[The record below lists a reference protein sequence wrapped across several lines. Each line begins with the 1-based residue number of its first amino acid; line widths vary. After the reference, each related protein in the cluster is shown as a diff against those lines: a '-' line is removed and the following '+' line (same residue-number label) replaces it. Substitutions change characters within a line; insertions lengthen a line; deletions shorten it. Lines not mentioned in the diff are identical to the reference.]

1 MKKLSLALLMTIG
14 CGGFEIAEGDLSG
27 MVDGN
32 MWTLKSGVT
41 DPFLSGDDDYSV
53 TLYGG
58 DVEVACGQSEPSST
72 GPIILASI
80 PKAPGSYELKLSL
93 FDLDGSRT
101 VTVVPAPGEN
111 VILSE
116 GVIEVEKVEGDV
128 LHAAMFA
135 KGGEGTYELSG
146 HFRANVCAN

>member
-27 MVDGN
+27 TVDGSS
-32 MWTLKSGVT
+32 WALKSGVT
-41 DPFLSGDDDYSV
+41 DPFLSDDDDYSV

-58 DVEVACGQSEPSST
+58 EVQVACGQSEPSST

-80 PKAPGSYELKLSL
+80 PKAPGSYELKFNL

-111 VILSE
+111 VILTE
-116 GVIEVEKVEGDV
+116 GLIEVEKIEGDV
-128 LHAAMFA
+128 LYAAMYA
-135 KGGEGTYELSG
+135 KDDAGSYELSG
-146 HFRANVCAN
+146 HFRASVCPN